1 MESDHE
7 VYTKFKI
14 LILYYSVNMRCTS
27 KLISLAILLHLC
39 NSLVMELRLYLVEIF
54 EDQCTGNVFDLLYP
68 FISISHP
75 RLMISVSK
83 NFVEFFSMV
92 NFMFA

>member
-27 KLISLAILLHLC
+27 TLKSLAILLDLC
-39 NSLVMELRLYLVEIF
+39 NSLVMELRLYLVGIF
-54 EDQCTGNVFDLLYP
+54 ED
-68 FISISHP
+68 
-75 RLMISVSK
+75 
-83 NFVEFFSMV
+83 
-92 NFMFA
+92 